1 MDLTYNARAEG
12 IALRA
17 NSAFQLHYLRT
28 RVFVRSSP
36 ANFKFRDLNL
46 KFARAEG
53 IEPSSLVLET
63 KVLPLNDARKLGQL
77 Y

>member
-1 MDLTYNARAEG
+1 MGSFHTTLQNFLLPNLG
-12 IALRA
+12 LK
-17 NSAFQLHYLRT
+17 NS
-28 RVFVRSSP
+28 
-36 ANFKFRDLNL
+36 
-46 KFARAEG
+46 ARAEG